1 MYPGSNLGPA
11 WLAARLNG
19 RGSLEIYTGVSR
31 LIDSGE
37 LPAGARLP
45 TVRELSPLLQVSSAT
60 LIEAWTRLRD
70 EAYIETRR
78 RGGTIV
84 LERPGSQGLGTHP
97 QALAIDMSQSI
108 ARAEL
113 QPDLQA
119 ALLAGLKVA
128 TLHRPEREYITEALR
143 EAVKPTWPFKPA
155 ALTTVAGGA
164 EATFCAMAATL
175 GDRRHIA
182 LEHPTS
188 PTLITVAGE
197 LGARISSV
205 PCDAE
210 GPEPSALKAA
220 LEAGAD
226 SFVYQPCAQ
235 VPVGHAVSERRRS
248 ELADVLRAYP
258 QVKVAEIDLAGPLAV
273 SETRSLGQV
282 LPDQVIYSR
291 AYCRAFG
298 IDLKS
303 AVIGGAEPLVRRL
316 IDLRCKGYTVT
327 SRILQTALAW
337 LLTDAS
343 ALADLR
349 YARDYYAA
357 RRLALAGALQARD
370 VDCRAEDGL
379 FVWVPVRQEAAALS
393 YLSSHGI
400 EGSPGSRCNAGHAAL
415 APHIRLAVTGLPENA
430 DFVATV
436 ADVVQ
441 QACVATAE
449 LD

>member
-182 LEHPTS
+182 LEHLS
-188 PTLITVAGE
+188 LI
-197 LGARISSV
+197 
-205 PCDAE
+205 
-210 GPEPSALKAA
+210 
-220 LEAGAD
+220 
-226 SFVYQPCAQ
+226 
-235 VPVGHAVSERRRS
+235 
-248 ELADVLRAYP
+248 
-258 QVKVAEIDLAGPLAV
+258 
-273 SETRSLGQV
+273 
-282 LPDQVIYSR
+282 
-291 AYCRAFG
+291 
-298 IDLKS
+298 
-303 AVIGGAEPLVRRL
+303 
-316 IDLRCKGYTVT
+316 
-327 SRILQTALAW
+327 
-337 LLTDAS
+337 
-343 ALADLR
+343 
-349 YARDYYAA
+349 
-357 RRLALAGALQARD
+357 
-370 VDCRAEDGL
+370 
-379 FVWVPVRQEAAALS
+379 
-393 YLSSHGI
+393 
-400 EGSPGSRCNAGHAAL
+400 
-415 APHIRLAVTGLPENA
+415 HI
-430 DFVATV
+430 
-436 ADVVQ
+436 
-441 QACVATAE
+441 
-449 LD
+449 